1 MNLILWRHAEAEE
14 GCNDLARQLT
24 AKGHKQASQ
33 MAHWLRE
40 HLPTD
45 HLVIASEAARSQ
57 QTAQALTDRQV
68 IRPEINP
75 GEPAQSLLVLCG
87 QHHAG
92 ETLVIVGHQ
101 PTLGRAAA
109 WLLTGHEQ
117 DWSVKKSAIW
127 WLAARTRFGER
138 QTVLRAVLGPDH
150 L

>member
-1 MNLILWRHAEAEE
+1 MPQDLAQRQTALCSTHPDAGTGRKTMNLILWRHAEAEAR
-14 GCNDLARQLT
+14 LQRPARQLT

-57 QTAQALTDRQV
+57 QTACALTDRQV

-75 GEPAQSLLVLCG
+75 GEPAQSLLALCG

-101 PTLGRAAA
+101 PTLAAPPY
-109 WLLTGHEQ
+109 GC
-117 DWSVKKSAIW
+117 
-127 WLAARTRFGER
+127 
-138 QTVLRAVLGPDH
+138 
-150 L
+150 